1 MAEILFRCSCPATG
15 CNNSEIYT
23 WKHGECPS
31 SSSYYISDEGILR
44 CDNCNK
50 KFPLFSRRWKSSSCD
65 HEHRETDLTK
75 AMYIFCVMHNENR
88 MPRDFYRKLIRNLM
102 GMWDQLE

>member
-1 MAEILFRCSCPATG
+1 MAEILFRCRCPAVG

-23 WKHGECPS
+23 WKCVECPS

-65 HEHRETDLTK
+65 HEYRETDLGT
-75 AMYIFCVMHNENR
+75 ALEIFCAMCTRNE
-88 MPRDFYRKLIRNLM
+88 MPGDFCVRLAGNLSK
-102 GMWDQLE
+102 MWAQF